1 MKEKKDA
8 RVTEQLAAYDTGCDF
23 KLSNFEG
30 PLDLLLHLIKD
41 DKIEITEVKL
51 AEVTNQY
58 LEYMVGLDE
67 LDLEKASD
75 FIEIAATLIEMKSKN
90 ILPTMVEET
99 SDEEDSGTL
108 LLRRLNEY
116 RIIKEASEKLSLQE
130 NVNRFYKPA
139 DEKVNDVKYVLGQ
152 LNLDG
157 LLDAFAKMLTRVK
170 KEENNIV
177 PRKIEKDRFTVA
189 EKIISIR
196 QSIKL
201 KKKMRFSEFFES
213 DYTQSEMINL
223 FLAVLELLKMQ
234 EIIAKQDST
243 YAEINIELKQEN
255 EEKEESNASWY

>member
-8 RVTEQLAAYDTGCDF
+8 RVTEQLASYDTGYDF

-75 FIEIAATLIEMKSKN
+75 FIEIAATLIEMKSK
-90 ILPTMVEET
+90 ILLPTMVEEET
-99 SDEEDSGTL
+99 DEEDSGTL

-116 RIIKEASEKLSLQE
+116 RIIKEAGEKLALQE

-139 DEKVNDVKYVLGQ
+139 DEAVNDVKYVLGQ

-189 EKIISIR
+189 EKIVSIR

-201 KKKMRFSEFFES
+201 KKKMKFSEFFES

-234 EIIAKQDST
+234 EIIAKQDNT
-243 YAEINIELKQEN
+243 YSEINIELKECD
-255 EEKEESNASWY
+255 EKEAM